1 MPGELRNY
9 HVLMRGDIRMKRL
22 IPLVFL
28 ALPMAL
34 FAQGFRDQETAM
46 LKKFGLNDSQVAQVF
61 DIQSKTRTTVRQDA
75 VQTQLLHAQM
85 AKALLPASPNMQEV
99 NGYITQIAQTRADMM
114 KALVGAR
121 VQLRQIIGEDNFPVY
136 ARFLRDRMDPWHR
149 RALLMHRPGAWDGD
163 GPMTGPGAP
172 RGGSGY
178 MMGRGAWSSGPMVGP
193 GDDELG
199 Q

>member
-1 MPGELRNY
+1 
-9 HVLMRGDIRMKRL
+9 MKRL

-61 DIQSKTRTTVRQDA
+61 DIQTKTRTTVRQDA
-75 VQTQLLHAQM
+75 VQTRLLHAQM
-85 AKALLPASPNMQEV
+85 EKALLPANPNLQDV

-114 KALVGAR
+114 KAFVGAG

-136 ARFLRDRMDPWHR
+136 ARFMRERMGPWHR
-149 RALLMHRPGAWDGD
+149 RVTMHRPDGGGAWSGD
-163 GPMTGPGAP
+163 GPARGGSMMGPGAWGNGP
-172 RGGSGY
+172 
-178 MMGRGAWSSGPMVGP
+178 MMG
-193 GDDELG
+193 